1 MDYNIKTFFGI
12 IFFYFNKYFSILII
26 KYLTPVHLIF
36 SFPVYYFVQ
45 KVVLIINTLII
56 EKTFFSASRINY
68 IQVKFI
74 LDILGD
80 ILSSFGFL
88 VYLEIIE
95 LNFCKLN
102 YNLRRKIS
110 DRASIEKYG
119 YLGIEDE
126 DEEGDEKELKSVN

>member
-1 MDYNIKTFFGI
+1 M
-12 IFFYFNKYFSILII
+12 
-26 KYLTPVHLIF
+26 
-36 SFPVYYFVQ
+36 
-45 KVVLIINTLII
+45 
-56 EKTFFSASRINY
+56 
-68 IQVKFI
+68 
-74 LDILGD
+74 
-80 ILSSFGFL
+80 